1 MKRLDGVNTLLMTPY
16 TESNEIDVEGIFRQI
31 DRVLEAGATSV
42 VVQGK
47 IGEYDTYTMDERR
60 DTARAVV
67 EYVNG
72 AALRSASASSTP
84 RSMMGWPSDV
94 SPPNQ
99 ARTMSCPVLQST
111 GIPTTTSSASPTSF
125 P

>member
-31 DRVLEAGATSV
+31 DRVLEAGASSV

-60 DTARAVV
+60 DTAL
-67 EYVNG
+67 G
-72 AALRSASASSTP
+72 RSSS
-84 RSMMGWPSDV
+84 M
-94 SPPNQ
+94 
-99 ARTMSCPVLQST
+99 
-111 GIPTTTSSASPTSF
+111 
-125 P
+125 